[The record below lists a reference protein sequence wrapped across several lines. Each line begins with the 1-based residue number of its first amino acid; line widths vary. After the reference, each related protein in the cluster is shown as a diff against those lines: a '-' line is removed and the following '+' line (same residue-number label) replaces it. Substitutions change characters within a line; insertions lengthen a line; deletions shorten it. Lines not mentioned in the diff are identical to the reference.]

1 MSRVLITGV
10 TGFIGSHLAQSL
22 VREHEVWGLVRHST
36 SRDAV
41 RLAPFLRG
49 VRLITSELT
58 DFIGVLGALRKA
70 DPEVVIHLAAMSP
83 VRHSFEM
90 PFAYVQANIVGTLNL
105 AHAMLELREPSR
117 RLLLYA
123 STAEVYGIQAVPPLR
138 EDLPLQPSSPYANTK
153 AVTDTY
159 LRMMTPVYGLPA
171 IVLRC
176 VNTYGRKIETNF
188 LVEYLI
194 TRMLRRQPVHVGAP
208 DSVRDYMFVSD
219 HVAAYRAAMAHPEAA
234 GEAFNAAAGQ
244 IVTNRELALRI
255 AKLVGYPARR
265 IVFGEYPPDYPAR
278 PIASDQPF
286 IELDPTKIRERL
298 GWRARVSLDEGL
310 RRTVE
315 WWRRALS
322 R

>member
-22 VREHEVWGLVRHST
+22 ARAHEVWGLVRHST
-36 SRDAV
+36 SRDAE

-49 VRLITSELT
+49 VRQVTGELA
-58 DFIGVLGALRKA
+58 DFVGLLGVLRRV
-70 DPEVVIHLAAMSP
+70 DPDVVIHLAAMSP

-90 PFAYVQANIVGTLNL
+90 PLAYVQANIVGTLNL
-105 AHAMLELREPSR
+105 AHAMLELPDPGR

-123 STAEVYGIQAVPPLR
+123 STAEVYGIQTAPPIR
-138 EDLPLQPSSPYANTK
+138 EDAPLWPSSPYANTK

-159 LRMMTPVYGLPA
+159 LRMMTTVYGLRA

-188 LVEYLI
+188 MVEYLI
-194 TRMLRRQPVHVGAP
+194 TRMLRREPVHVGAP
-208 DSVRDYMFVSD
+208 DSVRDYMFVTD

-255 AKLVGYPARR
+255 AKLTEYPARR
-265 IVFGEYPPDYPAR
+265 IAFGEYPPDYPKR
-278 PIASDQPF
+278 PLASDQPF
-286 IELDPTKIRERL
+286 IELDATKIHEWL
-298 GWRARVSLDEGL
+298 GWRAKVGLDEGL
-310 RRTVE
+310 RRTIE
-315 WWRRALS
+315 WWRRA
-322 R
+322 RGR